1 MALDIWR
8 PLQRDWN
15 RPTENLELR
24 LDLSIP
30 AVDDE
35 LINISWIQAML
46 SQREHDCIEV
56 IDRLIPW
63 IVAALL
69 LFGAKDKL
77 SVLDDSDCPIM
88 C

>member
-1 MALDIWR
+1 
-8 PLQRDWN
+8 
-15 RPTENLELR
+15 
-24 LDLSIP
+24 
-30 AVDDE
+30 
-35 LINISWIQAML
+35 ML